1 MSRHLHIKRKKAA
14 KKEVVAEVT
23 PAPEKAKKAPAK
35 KAPAK
40 KTAPKSRRAAPKKKT
55 AKPE

>member
-14 KKEVVAEVT
+14 KKEVVVEAA
-23 PAPEKAKKAPAK
+23 PAPKKAKAPAK

-40 KTAPKSRRAAPKKKT
+40 PRRAAPKKKA
-55 AKPE
+55 AKAE